1 MSRPSILKSHAP
13 MSRSRI
19 LARRLLLVVGAML
32 GLTAQAPQPTFG
44 PTPPAT
50 TSRDCPSPAKDTH
63 HFLAA
68 AAVAVRT
75 PRGELSLVPVT
86 QEATRERGLMCV
98 VRIPSGKGML
108 FVFAPPDRV
117 QGFWMK
123 NTLVALDMVFV
134 TAAGRVS
141 SVAAQISPTPAGT
154 TDTDVA
160 RRDGI
165 GQFVIE
171 LGGGDA
177 ARHGIVRGTKLALPA
192 FTAQP

>member
-1 MSRPSILKSHAP
+1 MSPSLAFARP
-13 MSRSRI
+13 
-19 LARRLLLVVGAML
+19 LLLVAGALL
-32 GLTAQAPQPTFG
+32 GLNAQVPQPVSA
-44 PTPPAT
+44 PTPAAT
-50 TSRDCPSPAKDTH
+50 TSTDCPAPAKDTQ
-63 HFLAA
+63 HFLSSAA
-68 AAVAVRT
+68 LAVRT

-98 VRIPSGKGML
+98 VRIPPGKGMI

-141 SVAAQISPTPAGT
+141 TVAANIPPTPAGT
-154 TDTDVA
+154 PDEGVA
-160 RRDGI
+160 RRDGL
-165 GQFVIE
+165 GQVVIE

-177 ARHGIVRGTKLALPA
+177 ARHGIVAGTKLALPA
-192 FTAQP
+192 LTAQQ